1 MMNIQS
7 YGLSTVGPNRLNNED
22 IFFLLPKYNF
32 FVLADGMGGHNA
44 GEIAASQAVSYLS
57 SQITNL
63 FISKMNEWSYL
74 ELVEEMRL
82 SLHKTNQWVYHLG
95 TKNFPYKGMG
105 TTICSLL
112 FYKNSLI
119 HSHVGDS
126 RIYLFRNGT
135 LSQLTRDH
143 CWSTP
148 TNKPSNVLTQ
158 AIGVKESVNPDIDI
172 KQVHVGDFYLVCSD
186 GLSDVLSDDMIKNI
200 LKKSCSLTTTLHCL
214 VQESLRHGGK
224 DDITAIGIQIVD

>member
-1 MMNIQS
+1 MNIQS
-7 YGLSTVGPNRLNNED
+7 YGLTTTGPNRVNNED

-57 SQITNL
+57 SEITNL
-63 FISKMNEWSYL
+63 FLTKLHEWSTI
-74 ELVEEMRL
+74 ELAEKMRA
-82 SLHKTNQWVYHLG
+82 SLYKTNQWVYHLG

-112 FYKNSLI
+112 FYKNFLI

-126 RIYLFRNGT
+126 RIYLFREGNLT
-135 LSQLTRDH
+135 QLTKDH
-143 CWSTP
+143 CWNTP

-158 AIGVKESVNPDIDI
+158 AIGVKESINPDIEI
-172 KQVHVGDFYLVCSD
+172 KQVSIGDFYLVCSD
-186 GLSDVLSDDMIKNI
+186 GLSDVLPDNTIKNI
-200 LKKSCSLTTTLHCL
+200 LKKSCSLSTTLHCL

-224 DDITAIGIQIVD
+224 DDITAIGLQVIE